1 MSSPTHPLRDWRRG
15 AGVLLFAAG
24 AIIGLLAGELIRP
37 PRAVAQIPDQGLQ
50 LQQVQSQS
58 NETNQLLRELV
69 TVLRT
74 ETLKV
79 RIVEGD
85 KAKRPTD
92 PRTDSR
98 P

>member
-1 MSSPTHPLRDWRRG
+1 MPPSTHAHHDWRRG

-24 AIIGLLAGELIRP
+24 AIVGLLTGELIRP
-37 PRAVAQIPDQGLQ
+37 PGAIAQIPDQGLQ

-58 NETNQLLRELV
+58 NETNQLLRELI

-74 ETLKV
+74 DTLKV
-79 RIVEGD
+79 RIVDGD
-85 KAKRPTD
+85 KAKRPLD
-92 PRTDSR
+92 SKTDSR